1 MQRQSYVWSCGQ
13 LITLEPMDEWTQRTL
28 GHDHILRDIGRG
40 ASTNPLGRGG

>member
-13 LITLEPMDEWTQRTL
+13 LITLEPMDEWTQRTF